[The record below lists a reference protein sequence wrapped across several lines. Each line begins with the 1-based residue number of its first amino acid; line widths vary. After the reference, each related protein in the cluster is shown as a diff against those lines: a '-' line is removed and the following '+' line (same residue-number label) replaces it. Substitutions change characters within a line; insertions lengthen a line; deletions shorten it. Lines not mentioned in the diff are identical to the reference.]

1 MLKLRERGK
10 KFEKKK
16 REKKNEKKSGQ
27 GARAAEL
34 LSTSTR
40 SREKVCR
47 PNPSS
52 PCPFSPRKRHY
63 PQQQYRARPPESFVR
78 LETRVR
84 CKGNPPSAT
93 SPISRLQRA
102 PPPPHTPLSIFSRIA
117 FLPRLQKCHRDQSP
131 LSRSRTMQTISMHAV
146 SSTKRDKAAK
156 RVVRGSG
163 KVAQKKMV
171 SLFSLSLSRASFF
184 PSLPL
189 SRRISGTPLPLRNA
203 ISHTSRENAMCST
216 FSYMGKVARKRVDL
230 YKRPGNNLDCNG

>member
-10 KFEKKK
+10 KFDKKK

-84 CKGNPPSAT
+84 CKGNPP
-93 SPISRLQRA
+93 
-102 PPPPHTPLSIFSRIA
+102 
-117 FLPRLQKCHRDQSP
+117 
-131 LSRSRTMQTISMHAV
+131 
-146 SSTKRDKAAK
+146 
-156 RVVRGSG
+156 
-163 KVAQKKMV
+163 
-171 SLFSLSLSRASFF
+171 LSLSPLHGSTPAPLKPSAIGPIFVLRGCGTEGGSRGRVVGAETGARRWKRKKNRRFEKRLRLSKAGKSSESCFFF
-184 PSLPL
+184 P
-189 SRRISGTPLPLRNA
+189 
-203 ISHTSRENAMCST
+203 
-216 FSYMGKVARKRVDL
+216 
-230 YKRPGNNLDCNG
+230 